1 MNDNI
6 FIEQLI
12 AALLPA
18 AVLLML
24 VVMRDKHREPA
35 SQLIKAIL
43 LGVAIVIP
51 VIATEFAAQFAGTIL
66 GLGTDSLMGALYT
79 SFIGAALPEEAFKL
93 LALWFLLRKNR
104 AFWGCAIRLH
114 CFVLVAKALERKL
127 LDNRNR
133 HKTTLC
139 APTIPV
145 AKIKICYNI

>member
-93 LALWFLLRKNR
+93 LALWLLLRKNR
-104 AFWGCAIRLH
+104 HFDEHYDGIVYAVCISMGFAAVENVSYIVGT
-114 CFVLVAKALERKL
+114 
-127 LDNRNR
+127 D
-133 HKTTLC
+133 
-139 APTIPV
+139 
-145 AKIKICYNI
+145 

>member
-79 SFIGAALPEEAFKL
+79 SFIGDALPEEAFKL
-93 LALWFLLRKNR
+93 LALWLLQTLTTKTAFLNL
-104 AFWGCAIRLH
+104 I
-114 CFVLVAKALERKL
+114 LE
-127 LDNRNR
+127 
-133 HKTTLC
+133 
-139 APTIPV
+139 
-145 AKIKICYNI
+145 